1 MIFPLTKYTPE
12 KPYTHDPPIGV
23 TLVPSQ
29 GWLSPHSTQQQEIT
43 ATAQIL

>member
-1 MIFPLTKYTPE
+1 MIRHYSILLHDIPLTKYTPE

-23 TLVPSQ
+23 TLVP
-29 GWLSPHSTQQQEIT
+29 T